1 MQTEVYLEYIQ
12 TDYDFIT
19 YEIYCEALDLAMT
32 NQLMEGFFDKIK
44 EMHLAKEL
52 VKLFKDL
59 KYNLSRIAKDFKIGI
74 PDLVRAFK
82 QKDIYS
88 MFKAFKFN
96 IKLLFKA
103 IGEFTKL
110 VKGGLLEVF
119 REIHKTRA
127 IQKLKAGVMKV
138 DELLDKYPILKKV
151 TGIVIAGLL
160 LYIWLNMTF
169 IGDLDYDFNFSDIV
183 AALGGSFSLTAL
195 FVSPEGLMLLT
206 LFGTGVAFGLSIP
219 WLGKSVYNLT
229 LAIAYTSY
237 YKLKKD
243 DVKYKRMIDKFK
255 RKLKKVKLR

>member
-19 YEIYCEALDLAMT
+19 YEIYCEALDLEMT
-32 NQLMEGFFDKIK
+32 NQLTEGFFDRIK

-59 KYNLSRIAKDFKIGI
+59 KYNLARIAKDFKIGI
-74 PDLVRAFK
+74 PDLVKAFK

-96 IKLLFKA
+96 IKLAFK
-103 IGEFTKL
+103 GMSEFSKL
-110 VKGGLLEVF
+110 VRGGLLEVF

-138 DELLDKYPILKKV
+138 DELLNKYPILKKV
-151 TGIVIAGLL
+151 AGIALAGLL

-169 IGDLDYDFNFSDIV
+169 IGDLDYDFNFSDILS
-183 AALGGSFSLTAL
+183 AGAGTFSITTL
-195 FVSPEGLMLLT
+195 FLSPEGLMLLS
-206 LFGTGVAFGLSIP
+206 LFGTGAVMGLSVP
-219 WLGKSVYNLT
+219 WLGKSAYNLT
-229 LAIAYTSY
+229 LAIVYTAY

-243 DVKYKRMIDKFK
+243 DVKYKGMIDKFK